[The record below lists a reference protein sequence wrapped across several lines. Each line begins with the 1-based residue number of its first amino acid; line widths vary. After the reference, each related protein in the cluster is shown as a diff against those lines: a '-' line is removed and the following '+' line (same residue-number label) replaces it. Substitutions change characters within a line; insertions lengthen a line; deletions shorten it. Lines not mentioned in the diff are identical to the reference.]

1 MSQTKR
7 NIKLQTEIGARLEQL
22 VEVHLG
28 RPWSDVATALGYA
41 NSSTLLAA
49 KDGTSSLSVEKLA
62 LLAEQTGD
70 GGRVS
75 IDWLLTGKGSPLV
88 NQKRDTAPPPS
99 SQLVLRVARAPRST
113 QRKIEAFLDL
123 ETLSG
128 QRVGHGKRSS
138 STAERRPVQRGSR
151 A

>member
-7 NIKLQTEIGARLEQL
+7 NIRLQTEIGARLGEL
-22 VEVHLG
+22 VEVYLC
-28 RPWSDVATALGYA
+28 RTWSDVAGALGYA

-62 LLAEQTGD
+62 LLAEQTA
-70 GGRVS
+70 GGRRVS

-88 NQKRDTAPPPS
+88 KLEQDVSLPPS
-99 SQLVLRVARAPRST
+99 SKLVRRVAQAPRST

-128 QRVGHGKRSS
+128 RSAGHAASNSS
-138 STAERRPVQRGSR
+138 AVDRQPVQRPPR

>member
-7 NIKLQTEIGARLEQL
+7 NIKLQTEIGARLGQL
-22 VEVHLG
+22 VEIHLG
-28 RPWSDVATALGYA
+28 RPWSEMATALGYA

-62 LLAEQTGD
+62 LLAEQTSD
-70 GGRVS
+70 GRRVS
-75 IDWLLTGKGSPLV
+75 IDWLLTGKGFPFVNLEPEAIPRASSP
-88 NQKRDTAPPPS
+88 
-99 SQLVLRVARAPRST
+99 LVLRVARAPRST

-123 ETLSG
+123 ETVA
-128 QRVGHGKRSS
+128 RHGGRSHRRS
-138 STAERRPVQRGSR
+138 PSTVEHSPARRAPR